1 NIKMPKTEETML
13 QNDPREAESE
23 AHKPETPGQSQENN
37 NFCLDDHCHEN
48 RPEALSITNLIET
61 VNEVSKLSI
70 AHEIVVNQDFYMEE
84 SILPPNSVEGK
95 FMEKMYNA
103 FWDHLKEQLSSIPPD
118 FSCVLELL
126 KIIKEILLSL
136 LLPRQNRL
144 RKEIQDAL
152 DMDLLT
158 QEAEHGALDVLHL
171 TDYILNLMTLLC
183 APVRD
188 EAVQNLERITDPVQL
203 LRGIFRV
210 LGLMKM
216 DMVNYTIQSLR
227 PYLQEN
233 SIQYERAK
241 FQELLDKQPN
251 LLDCTIKWL
260 TKAAA
265 DLTETSRSSSDS
277 PTFNI
282 SCSLPSQEAHNSERV
297 TPTMILYQGY
307 LNILFWDSKNE
318 EFPETLMMDKIRL
331 QEMESQLHQLTIIAS
346 VLLVARSFSGNAL
359 FSSPEFVDK
368 LKCITKTLTEEFNS
382 SPDEVMLNVSEKVCQ
397 EIHDSLKGMGFTVLS
412 KENKASLIGQLQNIA
427 KKDNC
432 VRNVIDRRIRLFLKC
447 CLVRGMQE
455 SLLDFPGGLI
465 LIEGELT
472 ELGWKFVNL
481 MHHNQQVFSPYYDDI
496 LENIINPAK
505 ACKTQA
511 KSA

>member
-1 NIKMPKTEETML
+1 MPKTKETMF
-13 QNDPREAESE
+13 QNNPSEAERE
-23 AHKPETPGQSQENN
+23 AHKPRTSGKSQENN
-37 NFCLDDHCHEN
+37 DICLDDHCHESQ
-48 RPEALSITNLIET
+48 PEVLPITSLIEV

-84 SILPPNSVEGK
+84 SVLPPNSLEGR
-95 FMEKMYNA
+95 FMETMYNA
-103 FWDHLKEQLSSIPPD
+103 FWDHLKEQLSSTPPD
-118 FSCVLELL
+118 FTCVLELL
-126 KIIKEILLSL
+126 KVVKEILLSL
-136 LLPRQNRL
+136 LLPRQTRL

-152 DMDLLT
+152 DIDLLT
-158 QEAEHGALDVLHL
+158 QEAEHGALDVPHL
-171 TDYILNLMTLLC
+171 SDYILSLMSMLC

-188 EAVQNLERITDPVQL
+188 EAVQNLESITDPVQL

-210 LGLMKM
+210 LGLMRM

-233 SIQYERAK
+233 SIHYERAK

-265 DLTETSRSSSDS
+265 DLTAKSLSSLDS
-277 PTFNI
+277 LTFNMT
-282 SCSLPSQEAHNSERV
+282 CSHPCQEAHSSECL

-307 LNILFWDSKNE
+307 LNILVCDSKNE

-331 QEMESQLHQLTIIAS
+331 QEMESQLHQLAILAS

-359 FSSPEFVDK
+359 FSSPEFVHK
-368 LKCITKTLTEEFNS
+368 MKCITKTLTEEFNS
-382 SPDEVMLNVSEKVCQ
+382 RPDEVMLNVSEKVSQ
-397 EIHDSLKGMGFTVLS
+397 EIHDGLRSMGLKVLS
-412 KENKASLIGQLQNIA
+412 NENKASLIGQLQNIA

-432 VRNVIDRRIRLFLKC
+432 VRKVIDRRIRLFLKC
-447 CLVRGMQE
+447 CLVRSMQE
-455 SLLDFPGGLI
+455 SLLDFPRGLI

-481 MHHNQQVFSPYYDDI
+481 MHHNQQVFSPYYEDI
-496 LENIINPAK
+496 LENIINPAE
-505 ACKTQA
+505 ACKKEA
-511 KSA
+511 KST